1 MGAFYN
7 RVNSQVDKFV
17 VDCYFKADFFQ
28 EVYLYLVSA
37 IVFAITSLPSAS
49 EGICSRNPVNLVL
62 EEFLLHVT

>member
-7 RVNSQVDKFV
+7 RVDSQVDKFV

-37 IVFAITSLPSAS
+37 IVFAKKTFS
-49 EGICSRNPVNLVL
+49 
-62 EEFLLHVT
+62 